1 MSDLTDLQAFADLA
15 PAGFY
20 LAVRVGFAFPMVE
33 HNRLPEAW
41 VREYTISGLIVHDPA
56 VVWAYKNC
64 GIARW
69 SMLGEEDT
77 QGVLELA
84 KVHGLLF
91 GAVASCTDE
100 GSAAQRTFGFFCR
113 SDRDFDDAELDR
125 LRAMLVQTHRNHARP
140 RTLTAAELETL
151 GLVKNGLLMKEIAGI
166 LGISESAI
174 KQRLKNAR
182 IKLNVKT
189 GSQAAAR
196 ATMLGMI

>member
-1 MSDLTDLQAFADLA
+1 MSDLTDLDAFESLA

-20 LAVRVGFAFPMVE
+20 LAIRVGFAFPMVE
-33 HNRLPEAW
+33 HNRLPDAW

-56 VVWAYKNC
+56 VAWAYKHC

-69 SMLGEEDT
+69 SELGEDDT

-84 KVHGLLF
+84 RAHGLTF
-91 GAVASCTDE
+91 GAVASYTDE
-100 GSAAQRTFGFFCR
+100 GNAAQRSFGFFCR
-113 SDRDFDDAELDR
+113 SDREFRASELER
-125 LRAMLVQTHRNHARP
+125 LSTLLVQTHRNHTRP

-151 GLVKNGLLMKEIAGI
+151 GLVKNGLLMKEIAGV

-182 IKLNVKT
+182 IKLNVRT